1 MQVAS
6 SEHLDLLTTHRLTT
20 HHFGERIK
28 ERGSRGILEGLKM
41 KLTNKVAIVTGAGQ
55 GLGEAIALRLVQEG
69 CKIAVADINFSSVKE
84 TAEKIREIKG
94 DSLPLEVDVTRSN
107 QVKSMVEETVR
118 KFGRLDIVVS
128 NAGILRSYELTD
140 FPEEDW
146 RRVIE
151 VNLVGYFLLAKEAAR
166 IMKKEKSG
174 VIIQINSKSGK
185 KGSYWNSAYAASK
198 FAGIGFTQSIALDL
212 APYGIRVNVICPG
225 NLLDSPLWVNSL
237 YGQYAKKWGI
247 TKEEVRKKYESQV
260 PLGRGC
266 HYDDVANVVVFLAS
280 DEASY
285 MTGQAI
291 NVTGGEEMR

>member
-1 MQVAS
+1 
-6 SEHLDLLTTHRLTT
+6 
-20 HHFGERIK
+20 
-28 ERGSRGILEGLKM
+28 M
-41 KLTNKVAIVTGAGQ
+41 KLINKIAIVTGAGQ
-55 GLGEAIALRLVQEG
+55 GLGEAIAIRLAQEG
-69 CKIAVADINFSSVKE
+69 CKVAVADINLPSVEIVTQRIKE
-84 TAEKIREIKG
+84 TKG
-94 DSLPLEVDVTRSN
+94 DSLALKVDVTKSE
-107 QVKSMVEETVR
+107 QVKSMVEKTV
-118 KFGRLDIVVS
+118 KEFSHLDIVVS
-128 NAGILRSYELTD
+128 NAGILKSYELTD

-151 VNLVGYFLLAKEAAR
+151 VNLVGYFLLAKEAAK
-166 IMKKEKSG
+166 IMKKQKSG

-198 FAGIGFTQSIALDL
+198 FAGIGLTQSIALDL
-212 APYGIRVNVICPG
+212 APYDIRVNAVCPG

-237 YGQYAKKWGI
+237 YEQYARKWRI
-247 TKEEVRKKYESQV
+247 SKEEVRKKYENGV

-266 HYDDVANVVVFLAS
+266 QYEDVANVVVFLAS